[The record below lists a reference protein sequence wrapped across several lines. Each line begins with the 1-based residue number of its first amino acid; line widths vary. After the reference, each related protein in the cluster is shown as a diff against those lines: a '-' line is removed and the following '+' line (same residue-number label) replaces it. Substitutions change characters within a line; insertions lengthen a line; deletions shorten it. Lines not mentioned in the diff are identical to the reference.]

1 MWEQYEERLEAEHYL
16 GRELRAM
23 ALIDRLIGLPADTSE
38 EALRLELAGLT
49 YADLRSFYNRVVKLT
64 GGPSGQDEGD
74 ADAER
79 WRPHRDRL
87 LALRA
92 VSGPVLAEA
101 AQASP
106 EHLSAQD
113 LEFVRACKP
122 VDERFRS
129 AYLAAFT
136 RQATDEDAGTLEAAA
151 SDYEAIGNGASLSAA
166 GLRLLGLKI
175 ARALDSLARACE
187 TNDRLAE
194 AVTHFS
200 AAARWYTAAGQEHL
214 AAESIRHRNEAEQR
228 QVPDA
233 DTRLARLLTELEAA
247 QPRSL
252 VRVRLLLDLA
262 TLAHGNHDDFEAANW
277 LNDGIADLAE
287 AGYPIPGLGGTD
299 AAVEGWIE
307 AIPPG
312 DDTDPTYFLRQLSAL
327 LTLQT
332 KVAAVRVGL
341 ARGRRADDVDGSG
354 VPGDEEAELQLKR
367 LAEITAELPARDEAV
382 RARLAARLGQPDG
395 PGFGSEEQSARHRE
409 FLAISD
415 ATNELTDLTG
425 NSVPDGPETIT
436 RWRQMAAA
444 CVAKARAFGQPI
456 PLALALSAAA
466 QVELAADDIG
476 AAMDLLEQEYR
487 TVSDVAGA
495 PAARQAIMALT
506 LMARIQLGALKD
518 YPAALGSAVKAI
530 ELIER
535 DRYRVSAPFQQ
546 AALLAPHADLFT
558 TGIFAAWKGEAADSP
573 TDRTDYDLMLQLME
587 LSKARASIRRL
598 FPTAAGGD
606 PRLDQQLAE
615 LNDKIHLLDPVSE
628 AADSAEDQQQRRQQA
643 RQAQQP
649 LRRERLRLWDRRAIA
664 RGNPAAV
671 VPPVTVTGLRA
682 ALQPDEAVISY
693 YWLNQQVLLV
703 VTITADAIVVERKLV
718 GEDQRALLE
727 RLIGELGS
735 LTGSNRSL
743 EEAFIRPLAPLLMPV
758 DGLHLLKGKQRLIV
772 SPHRLLHWYPFAALP
787 YQGQPLVRSFA
798 LRYAPNLTSL
808 LAPRADPGPPRAAA
822 LAVSE
827 FSGRPE
833 LGPLKGAC
841 RAAEEIMSIYAEAGI
856 SSDLM
861 TDPTRAE
868 VLAAMR
874 DGTLARTWCLHLDTH
889 GHSLMDELSRNA
901 PLESVLE
908 LADNSVDGYEI
919 AAADLTC
926 EVIVL
931 TACFAG
937 QRAISGRGLA
947 EQPGDELFGLS
958 AAFLDA
964 RCAGVLAP
972 AWPADDAAISA
983 IITMFHRNL
992 ANGAPADIA
1001 LAQAQRAFLDTA
1013 DFEKPAYYWA
1023 PLVLTAIGRPRSIA
1037 VNTNAP

>member
-1 MWEQYEERLEAEHYL
+1 MWEQYEQRLEAEHHL
-16 GRELRAM
+16 GRELRAR
-23 ALIDRLIGLPADTSE
+23 ALIDRLAGLPADTTE

-49 YADLRSFYNRVVKLT
+49 YVDLRSFYNRVVELT
-64 GGPSGQDEGD
+64 GGPSGQGGGD

-79 WRPHRDRL
+79 WWPHRDRL

-106 EHLSAQD
+106 EHLSSQD
-113 LEFVRACKP
+113 LEFVRACEP
-122 VDERFRS
+122 VDARFRG
-129 AYLAAFT
+129 AYVAAFT
-136 RQATDEDAGTLEAAA
+136 RQATDEDAGMLEAAA
-151 SDYEAIGNGASLSAA
+151 RDYQAIGNGASLSAA
-166 GLRLLGLKI
+166 GLRLLSLKI

-187 TNDRLAE
+187 TNGRHAE
-194 AVTHFS
+194 AVIHFS
-200 AAARWYTAAGQEHL
+200 AAARQYTAAGQEHL
-214 AAESIRHRNEAEQR
+214 AAESIKHRNEAEQR

-233 DTRLARLLTELEAA
+233 DTRLGRLLAELEAA
-247 QPRSL
+247 GPQSL
-252 VRVRLLLDLA
+252 LRVTLLLDLA
-262 TLAHGNHDDFEAANW
+262 TLAHANHDDFEAANW
-277 LNDGIADLAE
+277 LNDAIADLADI
-287 AGYPIPGLGGTD
+287 GYPVPGPDGTD
-299 AAVEGWIE
+299 RAVEGWIE
-307 AIPPG
+307 AIPPSDG
-312 DDTDPTYFLRQLSAL
+312 TDPTYFLRRFSGL

-341 ARGRRADDVDGSG
+341 ARERRAVDWEGTG
-354 VPGDEEAELQLKR
+354 VPGDEEAGVQLKR
-367 LAEITAELPARDEAV
+367 LAEITAELTARDEAV
-382 RARLAARLGQPDG
+382 RARLAARLGQPDV
-395 PGFGSEEQSARHRE
+395 PGFGSEESSARHRE
-409 FLAISD
+409 FMAISD

-425 NSVPDGPETIT
+425 KSVPDRPETIT
-436 RWRQMAAA
+436 RWRQMAAD
-444 CVAKARAFGQPI
+444 CVARARAFGEPVT
-456 PLALALSAAA
+456 LALALSAAA

-476 AAMDLLEQEYR
+476 AAMELLEEEYR
-487 TVSDVAGA
+487 QVADVAGT
-495 PAARQAIMALT
+495 PAAKQAIMALS
-506 LMARIQLGALKD
+506 LMAKIQLGALKD
-518 YPAALGSAVKAI
+518 FPAALDSAVKAI

-535 DRYRVSAPFQQ
+535 DRYRISAPFQQ

-558 TGIFAAWKGEAADSP
+558 TGIYAAWKGDADSP

-598 FPTAAGGD
+598 FLTAADGD

-615 LNDKIHLLDPVSE
+615 LNDEIHRIDPVSE
-628 AADSAEDQQQRRQQA
+628 AADSAEDQQQRRRQA

-664 RGNPAAV
+664 GGDPAAA

-682 ALQPDEAVISY
+682 VLEPDEAVISY
-693 YWLNQQVLLV
+693 HWLNQRVLLV

-718 GEDQRALLE
+718 GEDQRTLLE
-727 RLIGELGS
+727 RLIGVLGS
-735 LTGSNRSL
+735 LAGSNLSL
-743 EEAFIRPLAPLLMPV
+743 DAEFIAPLASVLMPV
-758 DGLHLLKGKQRLIV
+758 EGLHLLEGKQRLIV
-772 SPHRLLHWYPFAALP
+772 SPHRRLHWYPFAAMP

-798 LRYAPNLTSL
+798 LRYVPNLTSL
-808 LAPRADPGPPRAAA
+808 LVPRADPGVPRTAA

-833 LGPLKGAC
+833 LGPLKGASQ
-841 RAAEEIMSIYAEAGI
+841 AAEEIMSIYRQAGI
-856 SSDLM
+856 SSELIAE
-861 TDPTRAE
+861 PTRGE

-874 DGTLARTWCLHLDTH
+874 DGTLTGTWCLHLDTH
-889 GHSLMDELSRNA
+889 GHSLMDELARNA
-901 PLESVLE
+901 PMESVLE

-919 AAADLTC
+919 AAADLGC
-926 EVIVL
+926 EVVVL

-964 RCAGVLAP
+964 GCGSVLAP
-972 AWPADDAAISA
+972 AWPADDEAISP

-1001 LAQAQRAFLDTA
+1001 LAWAQRAFLDTA
-1013 DFEKPAYYWA
+1013 DFEIPAYYWA
-1023 PLVLTAIGRPRSIA
+1023 PLVLTAIGRPMSIA
-1037 VNTNAP
+1037 ASANAH